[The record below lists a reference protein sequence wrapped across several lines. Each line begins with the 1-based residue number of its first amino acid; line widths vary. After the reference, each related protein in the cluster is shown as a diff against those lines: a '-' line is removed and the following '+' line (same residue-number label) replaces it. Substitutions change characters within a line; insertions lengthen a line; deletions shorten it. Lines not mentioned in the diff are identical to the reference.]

1 MNTPGLILIQK
12 NDSLIGQKL
21 FLTITKNIFFFNILE
36 ILNSYFI
43 SEMWLEL
50 DKLGLK
56 NSILLLEHNLDSI
69 VSFRSTNFSCIYTEY

>member
-1 MNTPGLILIQK
+1 MNTSGLILIQK
-12 NDSLIGQKL
+12 NDSLTGQKL
-21 FLTITKNIFFFNILE
+21 FLTITKNIFFNILE

-69 VSFRSTNFSCIYTEY
+69 VSFRNTNFSCIYTEY

>member
-1 MNTPGLILIQK
+1 MNTSGLILIQK
-12 NDSLIGQKL
+12 NDSLTGQKL
-21 FLTITKNIFFFNILE
+21 FLTITKNIFFNILE

-69 VSFRSTNFSCIYTEY
+69 VSFRNTNFSCICTEY